1 MKTQDIQNIIGIGLM
16 AVGLMVFIVLIQI
29 LEVIQ

>member
-1 MKTQDIQNIIGIGLM
+1 MKTQDIQNLIGIGLM
-16 AVGLMVFIVLIQI
+16 VVGLMVFIVLIQI